1 MHEHTRR
8 ERVRTG
14 HVLDDLVQS
23 SGPIKGNQGQSRTGH
38 VLDDLVQLASIAA
51 RSAKLLGASIFG
63 KSEIALEQ
71 LCRGSEDRSRD
82 YLLAGVRERLA
93 ERACLRRQWED
104 IWVRSVCNQCAISVR
119 SVCNQC
125 AISVQ
130 SPLRGRAA

>member
-8 ERVRTG
+8 ERV
-14 HVLDDLVQS
+14 
-23 SGPIKGNQGQSRTGH
+23 RTGH

-82 YLLAGVRERLA
+82 HLLASVRERLA

-104 IWVRSVCNQCAISVR
+104 IWVRSVCNQCAISVQ

-130 SPLRGRAA
+130 SVCDQCAISVQSVCNHL

>member
-8 ERVRTG
+8 ERV
-14 HVLDDLVQS
+14 
-23 SGPIKGNQGQSRTGH
+23 RTGH

-71 LCRGSEDRSRD
+71 LCWGSEDRSRD
-82 YLLAGVRERLA
+82 HLLAGVRERLA

-130 SPLRGRAA
+130 SVCDQCAISVPHF